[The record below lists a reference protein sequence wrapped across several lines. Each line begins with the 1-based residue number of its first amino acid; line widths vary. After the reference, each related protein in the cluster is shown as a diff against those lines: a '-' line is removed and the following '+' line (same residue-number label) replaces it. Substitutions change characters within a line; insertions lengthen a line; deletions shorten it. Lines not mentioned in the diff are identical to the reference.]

1 MGAVLVFAGGSFDT
15 YTLRG
20 HAEPS
25 QGQIAQSDLEQAIRE
40 AVEEDGG
47 TVSKLECPEIAKAE
61 SGLSA
66 VCDATIDDVG
76 WVAVVVF
83 ESDQGEFALALY

>member
-1 MGAVLVFAGGSFDT
+1 MVFAGGSFDT

-20 HAEPS
+20 QAETS
-25 QGQIAQSDLEQAIRE
+25 QRQVAQGDLEQAIRE
-40 AVEEDGG
+40 AVVEDGG
-47 TVSKLECPEIAKAE
+47 TVSKLKCPEIVQAG

-76 WVAVVVF
+76 WVALVVF
-83 ESDQGEFALALY
+83 DSYQGEFTLALY